1 MNLAYVLE
9 DQERKD
15 AEKLGESDKS
25 REANGSTSK
34 HAYDNNSIELEESG
48 ERKKEMEADDPPDY
62 EVVIGA
68 PKTSVE
74 VQADFPMNEEDTD
87 LKLWL
92 SEAVQDESWKK
103 ILIKT
108 RQLNGVSTL
117 EMCYVLW
124 VDDDGGDDNNCLKV
138 DSERIETEPMKHRLS
153 IFTLVL

>member
-1 MNLAYVLE
+1 MTYLFVEYPCIEYCCENPSFITRLRRLQCSVIKEQTRIGLYFCLAGPDVNLAYVLE

-87 LKLWL
+87 LKL
-92 SEAVQDESWKK
+92 
-103 ILIKT
+103 
-108 RQLNGVSTL
+108 
-117 EMCYVLW
+117 
-124 VDDDGGDDNNCLKV
+124 
-138 DSERIETEPMKHRLS
+138 
-153 IFTLVL
+153 